1 MVKLLSMLLLTGK
14 LSKVMLTGGTMLLSL
29 VTYAW
34 VFGWRYAA
42 GLVGLL
48 FAHEMGHY
56 LAARHRG
63 LDVGAPCFI
72 PFVGAWINLK
82 EQPMDAET
90 EAFVALAGPVVGS
103 IAAFVCYLLG
113 SSSGSPWLIAIAY
126 GGFFLNL
133 FNLIPVSPLDGGRVM
148 AAISPLMW
156 LIGFPLL
163 IGLFL
168 WHPSPML
175 ILIAVLA
182 APQVWKVVRDRDVL
196 RDTYYQ
202 VPRNVRIGY
211 AAQYLVLVGFLSI
224 TTYELHTMLGSY

>member
-1 MVKLLSMLLLTGK
+1 MKFLTMLLLTGK

-42 GLVGLL
+42 GVVGLL

-63 LDVGAPCFI
+63 LNVGAPCFI

-103 IAAFVCYLLG
+103 IAAFVCYLAG
-113 SSSGSPWLIAIAY
+113 SMSGNPSLIAIAY

-133 FNLIPVSPLDGGRVM
+133 FNLIPVSPLDGGRIM

-163 IGLFL
+163 IGLFV

-182 APQVWKVVRDRDVL
+182 APQVWSVL
-196 RDTYYQ
+196 RHRDIARETYYQ
-202 VPRNVRIGY
+202 VPSNVRVGY
-211 AAQYLVLVGFLSI
+211 AAQYLVLTGFLAV
-224 TTYELHTMLGSY
+224 TTYELHSMLGAH

>member
-1 MVKLLSMLLLTGK
+1 MKFLTMLLLTGK

-90 EAFVALAGPVVGS
+90 EAFVALADP
-103 IAAFVCYLLG
+103 C
-113 SSSGSPWLIAIAY
+113 
-126 GGFFLNL
+126 
-133 FNLIPVSPLDGGRVM
+133 
-148 AAISPLMW
+148 
-156 LIGFPLL
+156 
-163 IGLFL
+163 
-168 WHPSPML
+168 
-175 ILIAVLA
+175 LA
-182 APQVWKVVRDRDVL
+182 AGRRPHHGRDFSAHVADRFSAIDRFVPL
-196 RDTYYQ
+196 ASQPDADTDC
-202 VPRNVRIGY
+202 RSGG
-211 AAQYLVLVGFLSI
+211 AAGLESLAQ
-224 TTYELHTMLGSY
+224 